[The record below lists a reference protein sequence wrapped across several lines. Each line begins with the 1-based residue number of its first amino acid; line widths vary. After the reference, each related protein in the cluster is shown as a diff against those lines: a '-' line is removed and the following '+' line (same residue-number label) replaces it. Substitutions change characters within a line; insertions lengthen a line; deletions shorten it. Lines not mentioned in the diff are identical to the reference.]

1 MFLEDGKH
9 WLGEV
14 VGGIG
19 LMEEVWSF
27 LQVEWSGT
35 LAICV
40 KDGKFLPHLKGFFH
54 LAGKM

>member
-14 VGGIG
+14 AGGIG
-19 LMEEVWSF
+19 LMEEA
-27 LQVEWSGT
+27 WSGT

-40 KDGKFLPHLKGFFH
+40 KDGKFLPHWKVFFH
-54 LAGKM
+54 LAGKLLLKG